1 MICNGGEIAGRPE
14 NYGRAVSGR
23 WEKVSEDPP
32 HQREK
37 SKIEHFRKSRAP
49 SAVE

>member
-37 SKIEHFRKSRAP
+37 SKIQSTFANPERPRP
-49 SAVE
+49 